1 MVPLELSEGTSTS
14 SLVLL
19 ISGSFPLWEDL
30 FDKGSEHDKT
40 KVLPFLS
47 CLWAVHWSP
56 LPCWMAND
64 TKDVGSI
71 PGSRR
76 SPGVGNGNPLLYSC
90 LENSMDRGAW
100 QTIDPKVTKSQTKL
114 STHTQKKTLRHEKIP
129 NMRNEISRS
138 IVQSKTV
145 YILCPGS
152 KVCLSLTLSHYPC
165 VPR

>member
-1 MVPLELSEGTSTS
+1 MN
-14 SLVLL
+14 
-19 ISGSFPLWEDL
+19 
-30 FDKGSEHDKT
+30 
-40 KVLPFLS
+40 LP
-47 CLWAVHWSP
+47 
-56 LPCWMAND
+56 ANPGD

-100 QTIDPKVTKSQTKL
+100 QTIDHKVTKSQTKL

-129 NMRNEISRS
+129 NMINEISQS